1 MGPDE
6 RESKILKY
14 NKRIKGKSQ
23 KKKKKKKKRKYLRE
37 QP

>member
-6 RESKILKY
+6 RESKILQY
-14 NKRIKGKSQ
+14 NERKKGKSQ
-23 KKKKKKKKRKYLRE
+23 KKKKKKRKYLRE

>member
-14 NKRIKGKSQ
+14 NKRKKGKSQ
-23 KKKKKKKKRKYLRE
+23 KKKKKKRKYLRE